1 MKSQMSVNTAKSILL
16 GSLIEFVSDPRYY
29 RYSEVGMEY
38 STITAV
44 GKTELKK
51 IMELNLCLLRDSVE
65 NDRVDFAKELMLTG
79 LKS

>member
-1 MKSQMSVNTAKSILL
+1 MKSQMSANTAKSILI

-44 GKTELKK
+44 GETELKK

-65 NDRVDFAKELMLTG
+65 NDRMDFAKEQMMDALR
-79 LKS
+79 